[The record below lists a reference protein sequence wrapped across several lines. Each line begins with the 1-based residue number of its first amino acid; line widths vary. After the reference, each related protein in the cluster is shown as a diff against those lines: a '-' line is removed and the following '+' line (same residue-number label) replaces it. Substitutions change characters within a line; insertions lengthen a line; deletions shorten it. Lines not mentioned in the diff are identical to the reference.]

1 MSSIDTGGRLDVGAA
16 RSLLFV
22 PATRPERIGKA
33 LASGADIAI
42 IDLEDAVAPEHKDAA
57 RGALAGVAH
66 RAAVR
71 INACGTPW
79 FEADLAACHAAQV
92 PVILLP
98 KAEQPAHIRQ
108 VREVLGDC
116 AIIAIIET
124 AAGFENIEAVARS
137 PGVARLAFGSLDL
150 QAELGIDDA
159 DQPLHYF
166 RSRIVLASRLGD
178 LAAPIDGV
186 CTALDDTAALA
197 AELTRARCFGFGAK
211 LCIHPAQVA
220 TVQAAFGP
228 TADQVAWAQRVVA
241 AAGTGAAA
249 RVDGRMVD
257 APVVARARDILRQAA
272 GDAR

>member
-1 MSSIDTGGRLDVGAA
+1 MSAVHQLDAAGA

-33 LASGADIAI
+33 LASGADITI
-42 IDLEDAVAPEHKDAA
+42 IDLEDAVPVEHKDAA

-71 INACGTPW
+71 INAFGTPW
-79 FEADLAACHAAQV
+79 FDADLAACRAAQV

-98 KAEQPAHIRQ
+98 KAEQPAHVERA
-108 VREVLGDC
+108 REVLGGC
-116 AIIAIIET
+116 AVIAIIET
-124 AAGFENIEAVARS
+124 AAGFENIAAVARS

-159 DQPLHYF
+159 DEPLHYF
-166 RSRIVLASRLGD
+166 RSRIVLASRLGS
-178 LAAPIDGV
+178 LAAPVDGV
-186 CTALDDTAALA
+186 CTSLDDAAALG
-197 AELTRARCFGFGAK
+197 AELARARRFGFGAK

-220 TVQAAFGP
+220 AVRAAFSP
-228 TADQVAWAQRVVA
+228 TEEQIAWATRVVE
-241 AAGTGAAA
+241 AAGSGAAA

-257 APVVARARDILRQAA
+257 APVVARARDILRQAGIVA
-272 GDAR
+272 C

>member
-1 MSSIDTGGRLDVGAA
+1 MNSDGKFDVAGA

-33 LASGADIAI
+33 LASGAHITV
-42 IDLEDAVAPEHKDAA
+42 IDLEDAVAAEHKEAA

-79 FEADLAACHAAQV
+79 FEADLAACRAAQV
-92 PVILLP
+92 PAILLP
-98 KAEQPAHIRQ
+98 KAEEPAHVARA
-108 VREVLGDC
+108 REVLAAC
-116 AIIAIIET
+116 AVIAIVET

-159 DQPLHYF
+159 SEPLHYF
-166 RSRIVLASRLGD
+166 RSRLVLASRLGG

-186 CTALDDTAALA
+186 CTSLDDAAALDG
-197 AELTRARCFGFGAK
+197 ELVRARRFGFGAK

-220 TVQAAFGP
+220 ATNAAFAP
-228 TADQVAWAQRVVA
+228 TAEQVAWAQRVIA
-241 AAGTGAAA
+241 AAGSGAAA

-257 APVVARARDILRQAA
+257 APVVARARKLLQQAGGA
-272 GDAR
+272 GR

>member
-1 MSSIDTGGRLDVGAA
+1 MSGPHPLDASGA

-33 LASGADIAI
+33 LASGADIAV
-42 IDLEDAVAPEHKDAA
+42 IDLEDAVAVEHKDAA

-79 FEADLAACHAAQV
+79 FDADLVACRAAQV

-98 KAEQPAHIRQ
+98 KAEQPAHVER
-108 VREVLGDC
+108 VRETLGER
-116 AIIAIIET
+116 AVIAIIET
-124 AAGFENIEAVARS
+124 AAGFENIDAVARS

-159 DQPLHYF
+159 NEPLHYF
-166 RSRIVLASRLGD
+166 RSRLVLASRLGG

-186 CTALDDTAALA
+186 CTALDDAAALDG
-197 AELTRARCFGFGAK
+197 ELARARRFGFGAK

-220 TVQAAFGP
+220 ATNAAFAP
-228 TADQVAWAQRVVA
+228 TAEQVAWAQQVVA
-241 AAGTGAAA
+241 AAGSGAAA

-257 APVVARARDILRQAA
+257 APVLARARDILQQADSA
-272 GDAR
+272 SRR